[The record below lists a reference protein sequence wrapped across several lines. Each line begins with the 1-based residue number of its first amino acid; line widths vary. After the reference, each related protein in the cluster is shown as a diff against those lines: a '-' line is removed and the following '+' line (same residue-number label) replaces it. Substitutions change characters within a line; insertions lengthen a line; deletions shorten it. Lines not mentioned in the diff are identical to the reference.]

1 MGRFIV
7 TRMVVLVLVI
17 SLPGFAA
24 PLPQW
29 ASGPGVARVSSV
41 TLKESILFAFDRD
54 PSVGEQAAQLGIGQ
68 AQIDEARSAWFPQV
82 SLSGSAG
89 HSESTD
95 SSGSLNSSAVWG
107 LTLTQLIYDFGK
119 TNNAI
124 DQRKNQRESYRYQLM
139 STLTSVAEETAL
151 AYAEVKR
158 YDELNA
164 AAEQHINAL
173 QDVLRMVSLRAD
185 AGLSSRSDAL
195 LAETRIAGMR
205 STQQQYRA
213 ALRSARARLGVLT
226 GMEASQYSAMPT
238 ALAHDQTP
246 LDNIQYSRIPSVLAA
261 ESLEVS
267 SRYGISRAKSDR
279 WPTVSLKG
287 GRTRYQTD
295 NRNYWDDQVQISV
308 DAPLYQGG
316 AVSARVRQ
324 AQGER
329 QKALSKVNQAK
340 FDVLQKASVALAEWQ
355 GAQGREQAG
364 RQQLENALR
373 TRQLYK
379 SEYKLSHRSLSDL
392 LSVEQDIWQASSSR
406 ITADYDGWAAAINY
420 AAALDTLLP
429 LAGIQKNTANQ
440 LPDLG

>member
-7 TRMVVLVLVI
+7 TGIVALIWGI
-17 SLPGFAA
+17 SFPGFAA

-29 ASGPGVARVSSV
+29 ASGPGVARVNSV
-41 TLKESILFAFDRD
+41 TLKESILFALDRD
-54 PSVGEQAAQLGIGQ
+54 PSVSEQAAQLGIGE
-68 AQIDEARSAWFPQV
+68 AQIDEARSAWFPKV

-95 SSGSLNSSAVWG
+95 SSGSMNSSAVWG

-119 TNNAI
+119 TNSAI
-124 DQRKNQRESYRYQLM
+124 DQRTSQHESYRYQLM
-139 STLTSVAEETAL
+139 VTLTHVAEQTAL

-158 YDELNA
+158 YDELNVA
-164 AAEQHINAL
+164 AQQHIGAL
-173 QDVLRMVSLRAD
+173 QEVLRMVSLRAD

-226 GMEASQYSAMPT
+226 GMEARQYSAMPG
-238 ALAHDQTP
+238 ALAHQQTP
-246 LDNIQYSRIPSVLAA
+246 LNGIRYSNIPSVLAA
-261 ESLEVS
+261 QSLERS
-267 SRYGISRAKSDR
+267 SRFAISRAQSER

-295 NRNYWDDQVQISV
+295 TRNYWDDQVQISV

-324 AQGER
+324 AEGER
-329 QKALSKVNQAK
+329 QRAMSKVNQAK

-355 GAQGREQAG
+355 GAQAREVAG
-364 RQQLENALR
+364 RQQLDNALR
-373 TRQLYK
+373 TRELYK
-379 SEYKLSHRSLSDL
+379 SEYKLSNRSLSDL
-392 LSVEQDIWQASSSR
+392 LSVEQDIWQAASSR
-406 ITADYDGWAAAINY
+406 ITADYDGWVAAINY

-429 LAGIQKNTANQ
+429 LTGIQKNTANQ